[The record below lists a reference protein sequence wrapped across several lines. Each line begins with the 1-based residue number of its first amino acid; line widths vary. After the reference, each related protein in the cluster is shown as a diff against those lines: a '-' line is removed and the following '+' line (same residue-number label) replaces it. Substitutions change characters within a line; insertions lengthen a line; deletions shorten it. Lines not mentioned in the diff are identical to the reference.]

1 MKRYEIRKLFYSAYN
16 RLERSIG
23 LPTDF
28 DEDLYFL
35 NDINWEFDE
44 AIVETWI
51 NQFYRTLEEL
61 EIWLDEIF
69 PENPDWKDKR
79 TLQQF
84 KKAIEFAR
92 TRLVKIEK
100 LIGKMEA

>member
-1 MKRYEIRKLFYSAYN
+1 MKRYEIRRLFYSAYN
-16 RLERSIG
+16 RLERSFG
-23 LPTDF
+23 DLPSDFEEDLSFLDDIDWDF
-28 DEDLYFL
+28 DETTVEIWVNRFNQTLD
-35 NDINWEFDE
+35 DI
-44 AIVETWI
+44 
-51 NQFYRTLEEL
+51 

-92 TRLVKIEK
+92 TRLVKIKK
-100 LIGKMEA
+100 LIE